1 MLSRGPRASYGPR
14 MDLTSGPVLIDVEAI
29 AGELL
34 AAVTAAPPRR
44 DRAAFAI
51 ARLGDR
57 TIDDDR
63 VIATLD
69 AWGRRVADAARGS
82 IPAGMDALERL
93 LVGELDLH
101 GDDDE
106 YDHPRNSYLPE
117 VIARRRGLPILLS
130 VVWIEVARRAGLP
143 LFGLALPGH
152 FVVAYRAGERGLVV
166 IDPFRRGVTL
176 DRDELEGLVARGGAT
191 LSTALLAPAPAA
203 GIAVRML
210 RNLVGS
216 FQRRNLRDRVR
227 AAAALILAL
236 EPGDRGALEALAL
249 AGDDIDN

>member
-1 MLSRGPRASYGPR
+1 MTAARLAEALAGPQPRLDRVALAVASLDDGPAQAAL
-14 MDLTSGPVLIDVEAI
+14 DD
-29 AGELL
+29 
-34 AAVTAAPPRR
+34 AAVLAEL
-44 DRAAFAI
+44 DR
-51 ARLGDR
+51 
-57 TIDDDR
+57 
-63 VIATLD
+63 
-69 AWGRRVADAARGS
+69 WGARVAARAGGS
-82 IPAGMDALERL
+82 VYAGMDALEAL
-93 LVGELDLH
+93 LVGELGFA
-101 GDDDE
+101 GDRDD
-106 YDHPRNSYLPE
+106 YDAPENSFLPRVL
-117 VIARRRGLPILLS
+117 ARRRGLPILLS

-166 IDPFRRGVTL
+166 IDPFRRGVIL